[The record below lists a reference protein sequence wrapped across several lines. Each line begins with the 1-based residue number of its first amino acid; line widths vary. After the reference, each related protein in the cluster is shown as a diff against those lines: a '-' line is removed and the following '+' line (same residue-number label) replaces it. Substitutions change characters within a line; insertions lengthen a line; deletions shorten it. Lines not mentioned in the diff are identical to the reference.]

1 MTKIKKLII
10 VLLAATV
17 LCFLCAGAVIPA
29 FAETEPPA
37 TEETESTA
45 GDSLEG
51 LAAQFT
57 EYLKGKYG
65 GDYEYYYNQII
76 DNWGSVEGYLLSFG
90 GKLPEEYRSGWDKFV
105 SWLGEY
111 APVWATPLAIIIV
124 ITVAVVGK
132 KFFRKLVEKTVNAK
146 LSPIVDEL
154 NLQSNG
160 IVSLSRGQR
169 ALLGNNEKFAENVK
183 ELEESERGLKGE

>member
-1 MTKIKKLII
+1 MTKIKKII
-10 VLLAATV
+10 VVLLAATV
-17 LCFLCAGAVIPA
+17 LCFICAGAVMPA
-29 FAETEPPA
+29 FAETEPPVA
-37 TEETESTA
+37 EETEPTA

-76 DNWGSVEGYLLSFG
+76 EKWGSVEAYLLSFG
-90 GKLPEEYRSGWDKFV
+90 EKLPEEYQNGWDKFV
-105 SWLGEY
+105 GWLGEY

-124 ITVAVVGK
+124 IIVAVVGK

-146 LSPIVDEL
+146 LKPVVNEL
-154 NLQSNG
+154 NLQSNAMVA
-160 IVSLSRGQR
+160 IMHAQKAVLPK
-169 ALLGNNEKFAENVK
+169 NCTENVI
-183 ELEESERGLKGE
+183 ELEESERGLKCE